1 MIYSGPVEVAEPIQ
15 SQNQLNGLNQ
25 QWFKCFKP
33 RQISSDRFPSFLKK
47 KKKIQQ
53 RSESEISW
61 STCDGHLFLV
71 RRFLFCVDGRH
82 GKGNRV
88 ARHTNV
94 RAEFS

>member
-47 KKKIQQ
+47 KKKKI
-53 RSESEISW
+53 
-61 STCDGHLFLV
+61 
-71 RRFLFCVDGRH
+71 
-82 GKGNRV
+82 
-88 ARHTNV
+88 
-94 RAEFS
+94 

>member
-47 KKKIQQ
+47 KKKKYNND
-53 RSESEISW
+53 RNLKFH
-61 STCDGHLFLV
+61 DRLV
-71 RRFLFCVDGRH
+71 MAICF
-82 GKGNRV
+82 
-88 ARHTNV
+88 
-94 RAEFS
+94 